1 MNLKEA
7 YNYCVYFL
15 SANGVDEAE
24 FKALCLVCHLA
35 GIQNSQYEQH
45 KQDTVMMK
53 PLADALWRLKS
64 GEPLQYILGKWDF
77 YESEF
82 FVGKGV
88 LIPRPETEELTALA
102 VKKARQ
108 LASPVIYDLCSG
120 SGCIGISIAKAV
132 PGSDVFCIEKS
143 RAAMEYLVKN
153 AKDIPNAHPV
163 LGDVFNAD
171 SLKNTAENS
180 MDMIVSNP
188 PYIRSSE
195 IPLLQTEVSFE
206 PKEALDGGESGLD
219 FYVCIAEEW
228 KRFLKPGG
236 LLLLEI
242 GEDQAEDIS
251 VLLQHNDYSNICI
264 LNDIYGNPRIACAE
278 K

>member
-1 MNLKEA
+1 
-7 YNYCVYFL
+7 
-15 SANGVDEAE
+15 
-24 FKALCLVCHLA
+24 
-35 GIQNSQYEQH
+35 
-45 KQDTVMMK
+45 
-53 PLADALWRLKS
+53 
-64 GEPLQYILGKWDF
+64 
-77 YESEF
+77 
-82 FVGKGV
+82 
-88 LIPRPETEELTALA
+88 
-102 VKKARQ
+102 
-108 LASPVIYDLCSG
+108 
-120 SGCIGISIAKAV
+120 
-132 PGSDVFCIEKS
+132 
-143 RAAMEYLVKN
+143 MEYLVKN

-195 IPLLQTEVSFE
+195 IPLLQKEVSFE